1 MPEII
6 KNGSLTKLNTFGVD
20 ASARY
25 LVPLRS
31 LDDVRGCLAEGL
43 LRSQPRLILGG
54 GSNLLLT
61 RDFPGVVLKPEFAGI
76 EILREDQDQIWIRA
90 AAGED
95 WDRFVRHCLKNR
107 WYGLENLVRIP
118 GLVGA
123 SPVQNIGA
131 YGVEIETFFED
142 LEAIDLETGKQRR
155 FGKDACG
162 FGYRTSLFK
171 TEPRDRFLITAVTF
185 RLLKSPC
192 LCTEY
197 EALSRE
203 LGALSG
209 KSLTARAVADAVDRI
224 RQRKLPDPETIG
236 NVGSFFKNP
245 IVEASVVEALCLD
258 FPDLPIYPSPE
269 GGRKVAAGW
278 LIEKCGW
285 KGRRMGCCGVH
296 DRQALVIVNHG
307 GATGIEILELA
318 REIQRSV
325 ATRFGI
331 QLEPEPRII

>member
-6 KNGSLTKLNTFGVD
+6 ENGPLKKLNTFGVD

-31 LDDVRGCLAEGL
+31 LDDVRDCLAEGL
-43 LRSQPRLILGG
+43 LRGQPRLILGG

-61 RDFPGVVLKPEFAGI
+61 GDFPGVVLKPEFAGI
-76 EILREDQDQIWIRA
+76 EILREDQDQIWVRA

-95 WDRFVRHCLKNR
+95 WDFFVRHCLKNR

-131 YGVEIETFFED
+131 YGIEVETFFED
-142 LEAIDLETGKQRR
+142 LEAIDLETGELRR
-155 FGKDACG
+155 FAKDACG
-162 FGYRTSLFK
+162 FGYRTSRFK

-185 RLLKSPC
+185 RLLRSPC
-192 LCTEY
+192 LRTDY

-203 LGALSG
+203 LGSLSG

-224 RQRKLPDPETIG
+224 RQRKLPDPGTIG

-245 IVEASVVEALCLD
+245 VVDASAAETLCAD
-258 FPDLPIYPSPE
+258 FPDLPFYPSPG

-278 LIEKCGW
+278 LIEQCGW

-307 GATGIEILELA
+307 GATGAEILELA
-318 REIQRSV
+318 GEIQQSV
-325 ATRFGI
+325 AARFGVY
-331 QLEPEPRII
+331 LEPEPRIV